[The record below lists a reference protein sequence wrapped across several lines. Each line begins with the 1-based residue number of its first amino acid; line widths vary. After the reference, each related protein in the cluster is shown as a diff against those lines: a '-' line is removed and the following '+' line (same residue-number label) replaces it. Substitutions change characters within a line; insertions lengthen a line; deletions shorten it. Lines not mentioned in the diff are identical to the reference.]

1 MNKLTLQTE
10 SSMTS
15 EVIDELN
22 ESVEHTELAEL
33 SSIAELNYR
42 TEWREIQDRQTEL
55 QGKI

>member
-1 MNKLTLQTE
+1 MNWMSQWK
-10 SSMTS
+10 
-15 EVIDELN
+15 
-22 ESVEHTELAEL
+22 HTELAEL